1 MCQSQEEEDK
11 HKNHHTLTI
20 WIPDILTK
28 ILMCL
33 ERLGPLASFAG
44 RRPSSGPSPSPLSPA
59 QADDGGGDE
68 TGVII
73 AITTKNRDGDD
84 DHRQD
89 PAIFSCPKCDN
100 HENSNRMKSI
110 ERLKSFAL
118 QQWLKSHQPRGG
130 V

>member
-1 MCQSQEEEDK
+1 
-11 HKNHHTLTI
+11 
-20 WIPDILTK
+20 
-28 ILMCL
+28 MCL
-33 ERLGPLASFAG
+33 EHL
-44 RRPSSGPSPSPLSPA
+44 RPSAPFEGSGSSRPSLLSPV

-89 PAIFSCPKCDN
+89 PAIFSCPSCDN

-118 QQWLKSHQPRGG
+118 QQ
-130 V
+130 

>member
-1 MCQSQEEEDK
+1 MKSYQIQKYCVDQQISLSSVGVNQGW
-11 HKNHHTLTI
+11 N
-20 WIPDILTK
+20 
-28 ILMCL
+28 
-33 ERLGPLASFAG
+33 AN
-44 RRPSSGPSPSPLSPA
+44 SSG
-59 QADDGGGDE
+59 DDE
-68 TGVII
+68 TDVII

-118 QQWLKSHQPRGG
+118 QQ
-130 V
+130 